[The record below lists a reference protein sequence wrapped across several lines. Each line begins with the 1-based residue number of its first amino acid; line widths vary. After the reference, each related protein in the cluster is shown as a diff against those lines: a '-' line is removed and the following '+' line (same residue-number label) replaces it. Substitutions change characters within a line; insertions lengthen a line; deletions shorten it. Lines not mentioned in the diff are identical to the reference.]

1 MKNKIFFITVLLF
14 LLASCNLY
22 KELPE
27 RTVLLLTE
35 VPDVTVNIKPED
47 YKYGQRICLTCEDPD
62 AVIFYTINESIPNEN
77 NYSGAG
83 KGKVYIN
90 NVSDS
95 IIKAVAKKN
104 GYSGNL
110 LELSYISKAD
120 LYLEDLGQGWILK
133 YHDGRILKCA
143 GNPLKVEWK
152 ENENFNG
159 YSLYENTFTIDDLK
173 NVKWQSENGEAY
185 IFPEN
190 GKIFDSCMLIND
202 NTIVYRQDMMLI
214 ENGINGYKNWFA
226 GNAVYYPGI
235 ISTPAQG
242 RFIILYDNNIFQYN
256 AGYIIQDKFYLTETR
271 IILKT
276 VANGILADNGILQFG
291 NYKYQQLGND
301 SETDYLAMNDIIG
314 EWKYGSWSMT
324 FKSNGYYTFIQGSNT
339 TTKKYHLY
347 GKYLI
352 LEGIGGSYVY
362 DKKEK
367 TMTFVNTTSQLVYR
381 KN

>member
-276 VANGILADNGILQFG
+276 VATGMRSGNELHFG

-301 SETDYLAMNDIIG
+301 SDTDYLAINDIIG

>member
-27 RTVLLLTE
+27 RTILLLTE

-62 AVIFYTINESIPNEN
+62 AVIFYTVNGSIPDEN

-95 IIKAVAKKN
+95 IIKAIAKKN

-235 ISTPAQG
+235 IGTPAQG

>member
-276 VANGILADNGILQFG
+276 VATGMRSGNELHFG

-301 SETDYLAMNDIIG
+301 SDTDYLAMNDIIG
-314 EWKYGSWSMT
+314 EWRYGSWSMT